1 MTSKIFRSTILVA
14 AVVLMCSLCVIMGVL
29 YNHFT
34 IVQVHQLRD
43 ELSLAVTATEQY
55 GNAFLENVE
64 GDRFRIT
71 WIGADGTVLY
81 DTRVT
86 LHDMENHAD
95 REEIQEA
102 LETGQGSSSRYS
114 ATLME
119 KTFYEARKLRDGSIL
134 RISNSQ
140 ASASSLLIGLFYPMI
155 LIVII
160 AIALSAVLANRV
172 AKKIVA
178 PLNCL
183 DLEHPL
189 KQEVYTEIEPL
200 MRRINRLHLQIS
212 AQMEKLRRKT
222 TEFEQIIGNMKEGL
236 VLLDSEG
243 TILSINPT
251 ARTLFGTDADCVG
264 RNFLLVER
272 SSEMRQALND
282 ALDLGRG
289 TTRLCRNGRDYQFDL
304 TWLES
309 DGAVVGAVVLAYD
322 ITEGLNAERSRREF
336 TANVS
341 HELKTP
347 LQSIIG
353 SAELLESELVKP
365 EDTARF
371 VGYIHRE
378 AKRLISLV
386 EDIIRLSQLEEGLT
400 APAEE
405 VDLFAIAQEVALSLA
420 PVADAKNVRLEVDG
434 EPFLMEGV
442 RRMLHDIVY
451 NLADNAI
458 KYNISGGDVKISVRG
473 KYLTVTDTGIG
484 IPVEHQNR
492 IFERFYRVDKSHSR
506 QSGGTGLG
514 LSIVKHAVAHH
525 HAALELQSVPGK
537 GTTITVR
544 F

>member
-1 MTSKIFRSTILVA
+1 MTSKIFRSTLLVA
-14 AVVLMCSLCVIMGVL
+14 AVVLLCSLLVIMGML

-34 IVQVHQLRD
+34 TVQVQQLRD

-64 GDRFRIT
+64 ADRFRIT
-71 WIGADGTVLY
+71 WVAADGTVLY
-81 DTRVT
+81 DTQVNAA
-86 LHDMENHAD
+86 DMENHAN
-95 REEIQEA
+95 REEIRQA
-102 LETGQGSSSRYS
+102 LETGQGSSARYS
-114 ATLME
+114 DTLME
-119 KTFYEARKLRDGSIL
+119 RTFYEARKLRDGTVL
-134 RISNSQ
+134 RVSVSQ
-140 ASASSLLIGLFYPMI
+140 ASASALIIGLFYPMLFI
-155 LIVII
+155 AVI
-160 AIALSAVLANRV
+160 AIGLSAVLANRV

-178 PLNCL
+178 PLNRL

-189 KQEVYTEIEPL
+189 QQEVYEEIAPL
-200 MRRINRLHLQIS
+200 MRRINRLHFQVS

-251 ARTLFGTDADCVG
+251 ARELFGADVSCIG
-264 RNFLLVER
+264 RSFLMVER
-272 SSEMRQALND
+272 SSEMRQGLND

-304 TWLES
+304 TRIES
-309 DGAVVGAVVLAYD
+309 DGAVVGAVVLAFD
-322 ITEGLNAERSRREF
+322 ITESLNAERSRREF

-353 SAELLESELVKP
+353 SAELLESKMVKP
-365 EDTARF
+365 EDTPRF

-378 AKRLISLV
+378 AKRLVVLV
-386 EDIIRLSQLEEGLT
+386 EDILRLSQLDEGVSL
-400 APAEE
+400 AAEE
-405 VDLFAIAQEVALSLA
+405 VDLFAVAQEVALTLA
-420 PVADAKNVRLEVDG
+420 PAADAKNVRIEVEG
-434 EPFLMEGV
+434 EYSPILGV
-442 RRMLHDIVY
+442 RRMLYEIVY

-458 KYNISGGDVKISVRG
+458 KYNTPGGSVRICAWG
-473 KYLTVTDTGIG
+473 RRLTVEDTGIG
-484 IPVEHQNR
+484 IPAEHQGR
-492 IFERFYRVDKSHSR
+492 IFERFYRVDKSHSK

-525 HAALELQSVPGK
+525 HAALELHSTPGK
-537 GTTITVR
+537 GTTISVQ